1 MALLLAGLI
10 SCKEDDT
17 VEPTFI
23 NNGEVS
29 VLLNGE
35 DFLSQFKAGIRAGT
49 ETSCFSEN
57 LLLFVDYYNEANIER
72 MGFSVLNI
80 PFEEGTYT
88 VHRIEPPNQ
97 ACSSDT
103 VYANFGTT
111 ISDGDVNGDF
121 YLPLEGTQNQIT
133 ITSHNL
139 LTREV
144 QGRFDIT
151 FVIIDEHRQN
161 KTVIDAPDTI
171 RLTEGQFKVRYDT
184 N

>member
-1 MALLLAGLI
+1 MALLLVGFI
-10 SCKEDDT
+10 SCKDDDT
-17 VEPTFI
+17 VEPAFV

-35 DFLSQFKAGIRAGT
+35 DFLSQFKAGVRAGT
-49 ETSCFSEN
+49 ESSCLSGN
-57 LLLFVDYYNEANIER
+57 LLLFINYYNEADIER

-88 VHRIEPPNQ
+88 IHRITPPSQ

-121 YLPLEGTQNQIT
+121 YLPLEEAQNQIT
-133 ITSHNL
+133 VTSHNPSA
-139 LTREV
+139 REV

-151 FVIIDEHRQN
+151 FVITDEHRQN

-171 RLTEGQFKVRYDT
+171 RLTEGEFKVRYDL
-184 N
+184 